1 MRDSTRNQGR
11 IFRKPTAGGLVLLLV
26 LSGLPVPA
34 SAEGKIQHWSKVQEV
49 TPGTEIKVELY
60 KDQVHRG
67 RRKIQGRF
75 HSATDDS
82 ITLKRKDG
90 QTQTL
95 QRSAVRKVHTRRR
108 GYSKRWFPLWPVV
121 AERKIKPDWS
131 KVRTVTPGTEIK
143 LGLYKDQVHRGRRK
157 IQGRF
162 HSATDDSI
170 TLTLKDGQ
178 THTLQ
183 RSAVRKVHTRRGKG
197 WFPLGDILWSR
208 VQSVTPG
215 TRTTVELY
223 KDQAPRGSQKIEGHF
238 HSATDDSI
246 TLRLKGGQRRTLQKS
261 AVRKVLAYR
270 PFGKRTLGWI
280 TAGVSSAVSLPLLA
294 RPAADLTAFGVTI
307 YALPFIV
314 LPTAIV
320 LLVTSKEKVYS
331 VPPQHRTRP
340 PGDQQS
346 GSVGKASGKQEDQ

>member
-197 WFPLGDILWSR
+197 WFPLGGYLM
-208 VQSVTPG
+208 VQGTVSNTWNPNHGGALQGPG
-215 TRTTVELY
+215 PSWKPEDRGPLPLSHGRFHYVEAQGWTEAYPAEVGRAQGFGLS
-223 KDQAPRGSQKIEGHF
+223 P
-238 HSATDDSI
+238 
-246 TLRLKGGQRRTLQKS
+246 
-261 AVRKVLAYR
+261 VRKTN
-270 PFGKRTLGWI
+270 P
-280 TAGVSSAVSLPLLA
+280 GV
-294 RPAADLTAFGVTI
+294 DHCWG
-307 YALPFIV
+307 
-314 LPTAIV
+314 
-320 LLVTSKEKVYS
+320 
-331 VPPQHRTRP
+331 
-340 PGDQQS
+340 
-346 GSVGKASGKQEDQ
+346 